1 MELALSLPCNTRV
14 VQLSRVVPTG
24 GVIVAYTY
32 FQPEPQFSESF
43 GKRPFLFSHNLH
55 TNDLFSIKAVE
66 GLADIWSCDSS
77 KKGFFYLDRKFR
89 EWGSEDHKASLVEAF
104 RHSDLSRMRMKLSFI
119 HTQPKYDQVLEAMTV
134 ELSQLTGV
142 DLCKQYKA
150 PMETLFLS
158 SPNEFTPYHID
169 SEDSFLLQ
177 IQGTKTI
184 YIFDGSDSEILNIR
198 DIEKYWAQNEIKMRE
213 EIRSRATP
221 FEMKAG
227 TGVHIPMHFP
237 HMVESGPV
245 SSMSLSIGYES
256 VQFDRDLYRVNH
268 QLRKLGLNPAAPGKH
283 KAVDTTK
290 MAIVSGA
297 RTLTRTLKPRQP
309 K

>member
-1 MELALSLPCNTRV
+1 MTS
-14 VQLSRVVPTG
+14 
-24 GVIVAYTY
+24 TY
-32 FQPEPQFSESF
+32 FQPEQAFSEYF
-43 GKRPFLFSHNLH
+43 GKKPFLFSHNLDS
-55 TNDLFSIKAVE
+55 NELFTTSSVE
-66 GLADIWSCDSS
+66 KLADIWSRDGD

-119 HTQPKYDQVLEAMTV
+119 HTQPGYSQILETMTG

-142 DLCKQYKA
+142 DLPKKYKP

-177 IQGTKTI
+177 IQGTKAI
-184 YIFDGSDSEILNIR
+184 YIFDGSDSEILNVR
-198 DIEKYWAQNEIKMRE
+198 DIEKYWAQNQIDLRDEM
-213 EIRSRATP
+213 RSRATR
-221 FEMKAG
+221 FEMEPG

-237 HMVESGPV
+237 HMVESGPI

-256 VQFDRDLYRVNH
+256 VGFDRNLYRVNH
-268 QLRKLGLNPAAPGKH
+268 QLRKLGLNPAPPGKH
-283 KAVDTTK
+283 KVIDDTK
-290 MAIVSGA
+290 MAVFAGA
-297 RTLTRTLKPRQP
+297 RTLSRTLKPRQP

>member
-1 MELALSLPCNTRV
+1 MTS
-14 VQLSRVVPTG
+14 
-24 GVIVAYTY
+24 TY
-32 FQPEPQFSESF
+32 FQPEKAFSENF
-43 GKRPFLFSHNLH
+43 GKKPFLFSHNLDS
-55 TNDLFSIKAVE
+55 NELFTTSSVE
-66 GLADIWSCDSS
+66 KLADIWSRDGD

-119 HTQPKYDQVLEAMTV
+119 HTQPGYSQILETMTG

-142 DLCKQYKA
+142 DLPKKYKP

-177 IQGTKTI
+177 IQGTKAI
-184 YIFDGSDSEILNIR
+184 YIFDGSDSEILNVR
-198 DIEKYWAQNEIKMRE
+198 DIEKYWAQNQIDLRD
-213 EIRSRATP
+213 EIRSRATR
-221 FEMKAG
+221 FEMEPG

-237 HMVESGPV
+237 HMVESGPI

-256 VQFDRDLYRVNH
+256 VGFDRNLYRVNH
-268 QLRKLGLNPAAPGKH
+268 QLRKLGLNPAPPGKH
-283 KAVDTTK
+283 KVIDDTK
-290 MAIVSGA
+290 MAVFAGA
-297 RTLTRTLKPRQP
+297 RTLSRTLKPRQP

>member
-1 MELALSLPCNTRV
+1 MTD
-14 VQLSRVVPTG
+14 
-24 GVIVAYTY
+24 TY
-32 FQPEPQFSESF
+32 FQPEPQFSEDF
-43 GKRPFLFSHNLH
+43 GKRPFLFSHNLDS
-55 TNDLFSIKAVE
+55 NDLFTTKSIEK
-66 GLADIWSCDSS
+66 LADLWSRDSTKS
-77 KKGFFYLDRKFR
+77 GFFYLDRKFR
-89 EWGSEDHKASLVEAF
+89 EWGSEDHKASLLEAF

-119 HTQPKYDQVLEAMTV
+119 HTQPAYSDVLETMTE
-134 ELSQLTGV
+134 ELSKLTGV
-142 DLCKQYKA
+142 DLQKEYKA

-158 SPNEFTPYHID
+158 SPNEFTPFHID

-184 YIFDGSDSEILNIR
+184 YIFDGNDTEVLNGL

-237 HMVESGPV
+237 HMVESGPI
-245 SSMSLSIGYES
+245 SSISLSIGYES
-256 VQFDRDLYRVNH
+256 VAFDRNLYRVNY
-268 QLRKLGLNPAAPGKH
+268 QLRKLGLNPAPPGKH
-283 KAVDTTK
+283 KVIDDTK
-290 MAIVSGA
+290 MAVFSGA
-297 RTLTRTLKPRQP
+297 RTLTRTLKNLQP

>member
-1 MELALSLPCNTRV
+1 MTH
-14 VQLSRVVPTG
+14 
-24 GVIVAYTY
+24 TY
-32 FQPEPQFSESF
+32 FQPEPAFSEHF
-43 GKRPFLFSHNLH
+43 GKKPFLFSHTLDS
-55 TNDLFSIKAVE
+55 NDLFTTKSVE
-66 GLADIWSCDSS
+66 KLAEIWSRDSS

-119 HTQPKYDQVLEAMTV
+119 HTQPGYDQVLETMTG

-142 DLCKQYKA
+142 DLPKKYKS

-177 IQGTKTI
+177 LQGTKTI
-184 YIFDGSDSEILNIR
+184 YIFDGSDSEILSAR
-198 DIEKYWAQNEIKMRE
+198 EIERYWAQNEIDFRE
-213 EIRSRATP
+213 EIRSRATR
-221 FEMKAG
+221 FEMKPG
-227 TGVHIPMHFP
+227 TGVHIPTHFP
-237 HMVESGPV
+237 HMVESGPI

-256 VQFDRDLYRVNH
+256 VTFDRNLYRVNH
-268 QLRKLGLNPAAPGKH
+268 QLRKLGLNPSPPGKH
-283 KAVDTTK
+283 KVIDDTK
-290 MAIVSGA
+290 MAVFAGA

>member
-1 MELALSLPCNTRV
+1 MTS
-14 VQLSRVVPTG
+14 
-24 GVIVAYTY
+24 TY
-32 FQPEPQFSESF
+32 FQPEQAFSEYF
-43 GKRPFLFSHNLH
+43 GKKPFLFSHYLDSNE
-55 TNDLFSIKAVE
+55 LFTTSSVE
-66 GLADIWSCDSS
+66 KLADIWSRDSD

-119 HTQPKYDQVLEAMTV
+119 HTQPGYSQILETMTG

-142 DLCKQYKA
+142 DLPKKYKP

-177 IQGTKTI
+177 IQGTKAI
-184 YIFDGSDSEILNIR
+184 YIFDGSDSEILNVR
-198 DIEKYWAQNEIKMRE
+198 DIEKYWAQNQIDLRDEM
-213 EIRSRATP
+213 RSRATR
-221 FEMKAG
+221 FEMEPG

-237 HMVESGPV
+237 HMVESGPL

-256 VQFDRDLYRVNH
+256 VGFDRNLYRVNH
-268 QLRKLGLNPAAPGKH
+268 QLRKLGLNPAPPGKH
-283 KAVDTTK
+283 KVIDDTK
-290 MAIVSGA
+290 MAVFAGA
-297 RTLTRTLKPRQP
+297 RTLSRTLKPRQP